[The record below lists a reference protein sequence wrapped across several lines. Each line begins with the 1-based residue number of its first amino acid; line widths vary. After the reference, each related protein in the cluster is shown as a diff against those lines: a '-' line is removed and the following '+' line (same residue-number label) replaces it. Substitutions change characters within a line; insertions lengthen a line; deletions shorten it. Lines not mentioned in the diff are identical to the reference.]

1 MADHITISPAA
12 GTWVVRAGGAIL
24 GESKHALE
32 LREGTYDPVIY
43 FPRSDVAMALLDRT
57 DKISHSPHKGEANYY
72 SIQTKSQTLANA
84 AWTYE
89 NPILS
94 VERIKDHLAF
104 YPGQATVER
113 I

>member
-84 AWTYE
+84 VWSYE
-89 NPILS
+89 NPSDGVAL
-94 VERIKDHLAF
+94 IKNHLAF

-113 I
+113 V